1 LGHVKISIVGTGHVG
16 LTTAAC
22 MAHIGHEVLGVD
34 DDAEKIAQIARG
46 EAPFHEPGLSELV
59 REGLDTGRLRVSPS
73 TAEAAAHAEVV
84 FVCVGTPTL
93 PSGEADLDQVERVGR
108 VVAANLAG
116 YAVVV
121 EKSTVPVETGVWL
134 RGIMDQER
142 NGNAEFDVASN
153 PEFLREGQAVRDA
166 LEPDR
171 IVVGADSERALERL
185 REVYRPILDSTGCP
199 FVATD
204 LATAELIKHSSNA
217 FLAAKISFINQ
228 VAEVCERTGADVE
241 AVAHAM
247 GLDGR
252 IGPSFLRAGIGY
264 GGECFPK
271 DVRAYRFK
279 AEQLGVD
286 FGILREIENV
296 NATRVEAF
304 VEKIRSV
311 LGGLSGRKIALWGL
325 SFKPETDDLRNAP
338 AVEVARRLLDEGASV
353 SAHDPAAMPAAKL
366 LLPDVALAG
375 APNDA
380 ARGADCV
387 VICTEW
393 SEYAAADLERLR
405 GQMAQPVVV
414 DGRNLFRPDDMAA
427 AGFTYASVGRRTVR
441 PAGAEGSG

>member
-1 LGHVKISIVGTGHVG
+1 MSVKISVVGTGHVG

-22 MAHIGHEVLGVD
+22 LAHIGHEVLGVD
-34 DDAEKIAQIARG
+34 DDAEKIAQIERG

-59 REGLDTGRLRVSPS
+59 AEGLDTGRLRVSTS

-93 PSGEADLDQVERVGR
+93 PSGEADLAQVERVGR
-108 VVAANLAG
+108 AVAANLHG

-134 RGIMDQER
+134 QEIMDQER
-142 NGNAEFDVASN
+142 NGHGEFDVASN

-185 REVYRPILDSTGCP
+185 REVYRPIIDSTGCP
-199 FVATD
+199 FVTTD

-217 FLAAKISFINQ
+217 FLATKISFINQ
-228 VAEVCERTGADVE
+228 VAEICERTGADVE
-241 AVAHAM
+241 EVAHAM
-247 GLDGR
+247 GLDAR

-271 DVRAYRFK
+271 DVRAYRYK
-279 AEQLGVD
+279 ADQLGVD
-286 FGILREIENV
+286 FGILREIEQV
-296 NATRVEAF
+296 NAGRVEAF
-304 VEKIRSV
+304 VEKIRTV
-311 LGGLSGRKIALWGL
+311 AGGLSGRRVGLWGL

-338 AVEVARRLLDEGASV
+338 AVEVARTLLDEGAAIV
-353 SAHDPAAMPAAKL
+353 AHDPAAMTAVKR
-366 LLPDVALAG
+366 LLPEIGLAST
-375 APNDA
+375 PYDA
-380 ARGADCV
+380 ARDAECL

-393 SEYAAADLERLR
+393 PEYAAADLERLR
-405 GQMAQPVVV
+405 GEMASAVVV
-414 DGRNLFRPDDMAA
+414 DGRNVFRPRDMAA
-427 AGFTYASVGRRTVR
+427 AGFVYASIGRATVR
-441 PAGAEGSG
+441 PKG